1 MRGAFLGLKLEA
13 DTAAVGV
20 GRVFPR
26 STLGAA
32 AREAT
37 RAAGLAD
44 AACAV
49 PWRAYATV

>member
-1 MRGAFLGLKLEA
+1 MRGAFLGLKEE
-13 DTAAVGV
+13 TPAAVGV
-20 GRVFPR
+20 GRVLPR

-32 AREAT
+32 ASDAT

-49 PWRAYATV
+49 PWRAYAGVV